1 MNFLITGKK
10 NMTCKDAALNAAEK
24 VFDKGV
30 YCARTI
36 RKWAKNWIENEAI
49 PVSLQGCHQKT
60 KSFIDD
66 EDVINNSL
74 IFI

>member
-1 MNFLITGKK
+1 
-10 NMTCKDAALNAAEK
+10 MTCKDAALNAAEK

-36 RKWAKNWIENEAI
+36 RKWAKNWIENKAI
-49 PVSLQGCHQKT
+49 PVLLQGCHQKT

-66 EDVINNSL
+66 EDIINNSL